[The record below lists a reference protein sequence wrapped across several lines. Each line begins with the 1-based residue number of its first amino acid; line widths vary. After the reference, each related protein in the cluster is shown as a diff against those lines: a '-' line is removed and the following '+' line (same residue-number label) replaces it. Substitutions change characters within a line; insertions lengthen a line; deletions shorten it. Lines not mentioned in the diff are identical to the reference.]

1 MASDYSGIL
10 VKEGL
15 EALAKAIIYAVRLYC
30 WHQTPDRY
38 EEPSL

>member
-1 MASDYSGIL
+1 MASDYSGTL

-15 EALAKAIIYAVRLYC
+15 IILAASIIYAVKYYC
-30 WHQTPDRY
+30 WHQTPDRH